1 MFSAFQEALDTAL
14 SGSMKISCSFLFLL
28 FLKLFALLLYSFLK
42 TMEAFH
48 AIRLSLADNAVEIAE
63 Y

>member
-1 MFSAFQEALDTAL
+1 MFPAFQEALDTAL
-14 SGSMKISCSFLFLL
+14 SDSMKISCFLFFLL
-28 FLKLFALLLYSFLK
+28 FLKLFALLLYSVLK
-42 TMEAFH
+42 TMKALR